1 MDFKAVIA
9 GIFALFIIFLLAG
22 VGLVGC
28 PHYNVY
34 QQEME
39 GRAKLAEAESSR
51 KIVILESESKKASAK
66 NLADANIE
74 AAKGNAVA
82 EVERAKGVAEA
93 NKIIGES
100 LKGHDEYLRYLWIT
114 NLEAG
119 AGRETVYV
127 PTEAGLPIMEAGRF
141 NRTK

>member
-1 MDFKAVIA
+1 MNVVA
-9 GIFALFIIFLLAG
+9 GSISGLALLLL
-22 VGLVGC
+22 VGGLGMVGC

-34 QQEME
+34 TQEME

-93 NKIIGES
+93 NRIIGES
-100 LKGHDEYLRYLWIT
+100 LRGHDEYLRYLWIT

-127 PTEAGLPIMEAGRF
+127 PTEAGLPVLEA
-141 NRTK
+141 NRLNRN